1 MNERELREK
10 GKVPGPETGIEIK
23 KSICTICDPTTQC
36 GLDLFVKD
44 GKIIRVEGS
53 KEAPHSHGSLC
64 SKGAATRQYVYSP
77 DRLKTPLRRVGERG
91 EGKFEPI
98 SWDEALD
105 EIAKNL
111 NAAKAQYGP
120 ESVIF
125 FAGYPK
131 HHRAFLQRLAMS
143 FGSPNYCTESSTCST
158 ATIMAQQLTYGAPA
172 GPDNGASACML
183 MWSTNPAASK
193 TLMCEGLLN
202 RLDEGAKLIVVDPR
216 VTPFAARADI
226 HLQLRPG
233 TDGALALAMAN
244 VIIDENLYDA
254 DFVANWTVG
263 FGEYAKLAAEMT
275 PEKAQDITGVDANL
289 IREAARMYA
298 TTKPASIMTSAA
310 PVVHHTNG
318 VQNYRAVFCLI
329 GLTGN
334 FDVRGGNL
342 MNKPSLV
349 HIPGGFPTREGEFT
363 LASRLKDLPER
374 VGSRRFPVWDRLTTQ
389 AQPCDIPRQIL
400 TEDPYP
406 LKAAFCMGF
415 NHRMFPDSQGFIDA
429 FSKLDF
435 IAVADP
441 FLTDSAKY
449 ADIVLPV
456 CTSVE
461 RSEARCWPMGY
472 VMLSQPAIEPVGQSR
487 SDVDI
492 IAQLSKELDLGDD
505 LLESGFDVCLD
516 WMLEPSVLSVAEL
529 KKHPA
534 GMFVPDFK
542 KPAERKYVDQ
552 GFKTPS
558 GKFEFVSSVLS
569 ETDGEGFEALPSFRE
584 PAMSPISQ
592 PEIAR
597 EYPFVL
603 SVGAR
608 KPMFQHSRTFRIPW
622 IRQFAPDPVCDMNP
636 ADAKRA
642 GIAEGEE
649 VELMTPE
656 RSVSVKAHLDDTIR
670 EGDVHLYHDWPEAN
684 GNDLM
689 SGDYLDPISGFPGYR
704 SLLCKVIPAR
714 MSANAKEA

>member
-1 MNERELREK
+1 
-10 GKVPGPETGIEIK
+10 
-23 KSICTICDPTTQC
+23 
-36 GLDLFVKD
+36 
-44 GKIIRVEGS
+44 
-53 KEAPHSHGSLC
+53 
-64 SKGAATRQYVYSP
+64 
-77 DRLKTPLRRVGERG
+77 
-91 EGKFEPI
+91 
-98 SWDEALD
+98 
-105 EIAKNL
+105 
-111 NAAKAQYGP
+111 
-120 ESVIF
+120 
-125 FAGYPK
+125 
-131 HHRAFLQRLAMS
+131 
-143 FGSPNYCTESSTCST
+143 
-158 ATIMAQQLTYGAPA
+158 
-172 GPDNGASACML
+172 
-183 MWSTNPAASK
+183 
-193 TLMCEGLLN
+193 
-202 RLDEGAKLIVVDPR
+202 
-216 VTPFAARADI
+216 
-226 HLQLRPG
+226 
-233 TDGALALAMAN
+233 
-244 VIIDENLYDA
+244 
-254 DFVANWTVG
+254 
-263 FGEYAKLAAEMT
+263 
-275 PEKAQDITGVDANL
+275 
-289 IREAARMYA
+289 
-298 TTKPASIMTSAA
+298 MTSAA

-334 FDVRGGNL
+334 FDIHGGNL
-342 MNKPSLV
+342 MNRPSLV
-349 HIPGGFPTREGEFT
+349 HMPGGFPTREGEFT

-389 AQPCDIPRQIL
+389 AQACDIPRQIL

-492 IAQLSKELDLGDD
+492 IAQLSKKLGLGDD
-505 LLESGFDVCLD
+505 LLESGFDACLD

-529 KKHPA
+529 KKHPV

-542 KPAERKYVDQ
+542 KPAERKYADQ

-584 PAMSPISQ
+584 PAISPVSQ
-592 PEIAR
+592 PKIAK

-603 SVGAR
+603 SIGAR

-622 IRQFAPDPVCDMNP
+622 IRQFAPEPVCDMNP

-656 RSVSVKAHLDDTIR
+656 GSVFVKAHLDETIR